1 MNIKSALLW
10 VATGCML
17 AACQSSSYKICG
29 TAEGQED
36 GDTLFLTT
44 DLTNGIPC
52 DTTLVSDGKFT
63 FEGKADSL
71 TLAMVYSA
79 RRNEVN
85 ANFFL
90 EPGEINVN
98 ISEQPGASR
107 VGGTECNDKWQELVD
122 SVMAIGKRINLI
134 AEHIYGN
141 TVSEEEQAKGMEQI
155 EKLNQHFAD
164 VLKEKARKNIKNEF
178 GYFLLTYYPEEVLDN
193 QTRLE
198 LIGQLPDNMRNRDA
212 VKQLE
217 EYIKKK
223 SMTAEG
229 TTLPDFSQPAPDG
242 TVISIKEEIGKHKIT
257 IIDFWASW
265 CGPCRQE
272 MPNVVEAYQ
281 RYHAAKGFEI
291 VGVSF
296 DSKAESWKKAVKDL
310 GMDWP
315 QMSDLKGWNSA
326 AHTAYGVNSIPS
338 NVLLDPQGKI
348 VASDLRGTALA
359 AKLKEI
365 YQ

>member
-10 VATGCML
+10 VAAGCML

-52 DTTLVSDGKFT
+52 DTTIVSDGKFT

-90 EPGEINVN
+90 EPGEIDVN

-198 LIGQLPDNMRNRDA
+198 LIEQLPDNMRNRDA

-242 TVISIKEEIGKHKIT
+242 TVVSIKEEIGKHKIT

-265 CGPCRQE
+265 CGPCRHD
-272 MPNVVEAYQ
+272 MPSVVELYKEFKD
-281 RYHAAKGFEI
+281 KGLGI
-291 VGVSF
+291 VGVSL
-296 DSKAESWKKAVKDL
+296 DNDANAWKKAIDQLK
-310 GMDWP
+310 MTWP
-315 QMSDLKGWNSA
+315 QMSDLRGWDNA
-326 AHTAYGVNSIPS
+326 AAQMLSITSIPHT
-338 NVLLDPQGKI
+338 I
-348 VASDLRGTALA
+348 VVDSKGVILARGLRGEELRQFVAER
-359 AKLKEI
+359 LK
-365 YQ
+365 

>member
-52 DTTLVSDGKFT
+52 DTTIVSDGKFT

-90 EPGEINVN
+90 EPGEIDVN

-198 LIGQLPDNMRNRDA
+198 LIEQLPDNMRNRDA

-229 TTLPDFSQPAPDG
+229 TTLPDFAQPAPDG

-265 CGPCRQE
+265 CGPCRHD
-272 MPNVVEAYQ
+272 MPSVVELYKEFKD
-281 RYHAAKGFEI
+281 KGLGI
-291 VGVSF
+291 VGVSL
-296 DSKAESWKKAVKDL
+296 DNDANAWKKAIDQLK
-310 GMDWP
+310 MTWP
-315 QMSDLKGWNSA
+315 QMSDLRGWDNA
-326 AHTAYGVNSIPS
+326 AAQMLSITSIPHT
-338 NVLLDPQGKI
+338 VI
-348 VASDLRGTALA
+348 VDSKGVILARGLRGEELRQFVAER
-359 AKLKEI
+359 LK
-365 YQ
+365 

>member
-52 DTTLVSDGKFT
+52 DTTIVSDGKFT

-79 RRNEVN
+79 RRNEIN

-90 EPGEINVN
+90 EPGEIDVN

-265 CGPCRQE
+265 CGPCRHD
-272 MPNVVEAYQ
+272 MPGVVELYKEFKD
-281 RYHAAKGFEI
+281 KGLGI
-291 VGVSF
+291 VGVSL
-296 DSKAESWKKAVKDL
+296 DNDANAWKKAIDQLK
-310 GMDWP
+310 MTWP
-315 QMSDLKGWNSA
+315 QMSDLRGWDNA
-326 AHTAYGVNSIPS
+326 AAQMLSITSIPHT
-338 NVLLDPQGKI
+338 VI
-348 VASDLRGTALA
+348 VDSKGVILTRGLRGDALRA
-359 AKLKEI
+359 FIADRLK
-365 YQ
+365 

>member
-52 DTTLVSDGKFT
+52 DTTIVSDGKFT

-90 EPGEINVN
+90 EPGEIEVN
-98 ISEQPGASR
+98 ISEQSGASR

-265 CGPCRQE
+265 CGPCRHD
-272 MPNVVEAYQ
+272 MPSVVELYKEFKD
-281 RYHAAKGFEI
+281 KGLGI
-291 VGVSF
+291 VGVSL
-296 DSKAESWKKAVKDL
+296 DNDANAWKKAIDQL
-310 GMDWP
+310 EMTWP
-315 QMSDLKGWNSA
+315 QMSDLRGWDNEA
-326 AHTAYGVNSIPS
+326 AQMLSITSIPHT
-338 NVLLDPQGKI
+338 VI
-348 VASDLRGTALA
+348 VDSKGVILARGLRGDALRTFIA
-359 AKLKEI
+359 EHLK
-365 YQ
+365 